1 MLTQIV
7 GKTRLALAP
16 MENHWWQ
23 TTLYITERGLTTSP
37 MPYQDR
43 TFAVDFDFIDHGLVL
58 RTNEGATRTIPL
70 VQRSVSD
77 FYREYLA
84 VLHSLE
90 IEVELMDVPV
100 EIPVAIPFAVD
111 TEHRSYDGAAANRW
125 WRVMVQVDRVL
136 KRFRGR
142 FEGKAS
148 PVHVFWGAFDLAT
161 TRFSGRKSP
170 TYAGIVPN
178 CPAYVMV
185 EAYSRECSSCGFWPG
200 GAGASEAAFYS
211 YAYPEPP
218 GYSAR
223 TVRPDG
229 AYYDENLTCPTT
241 SYAPPRRQTTRCS
254 NSCKVHTKLQ
264 LISQRGTVLLWS
276 GSNCERRCARF
287 VHRYIPL
294 LAGAELAGSTTLLL
308 LHGTVAVGFS
318 NGANI
323 SASVLLRRAGPLGAA
338 VLLSPMLPFEPKNL
352 PNLTGT
358 SVFIGAARQWITQCR
373 SADESTAP
381 DCS

>member
-276 GSNCERRCARF
+276 GSNCERRCAWFRSSL
-287 VHRYIPL
+287 HPATR
-294 LAGAELAGSTTLLL
+294 GS
-308 LHGTVAVGFS
+308 
-318 NGANI
+318 
-323 SASVLLRRAGPLGAA
+323 RAGREHHPASPARHCRGGILKRGEHFRECVAAASGTPRCSGA
-338 VLLSPMLPFEPKNL
+338 LK
-352 PNLTGT
+352 PN
-358 SVFIGAARQWITQCR
+358 AAIRAEKPAKPDRHVGLHWR
-373 SADESTAP
+373 STAM
-381 DCS
+381 DHAVSLG